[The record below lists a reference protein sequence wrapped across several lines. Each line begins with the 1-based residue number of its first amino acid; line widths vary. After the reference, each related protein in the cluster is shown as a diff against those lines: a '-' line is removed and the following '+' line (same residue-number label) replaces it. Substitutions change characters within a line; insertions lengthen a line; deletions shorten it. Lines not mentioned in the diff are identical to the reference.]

1 MHYDEPNPAFRVFD
15 AYLGE
20 PGRGRYLSPSEIESS
35 LGDLFP
41 LVPVL
46 YRGPFSAAVM
56 LRETDG
62 ATALGG
68 RHVREGVVV
77 KPAEERESAE
87 FGRVILKSVSGDYLT
102 RKGGTDYN

>member
-1 MHYDEPNPAFRVFD
+1 M
-15 AYLGE
+15 
-20 PGRGRYLSPSEIESS
+20 
-35 LGDLFP
+35 
-41 LVPVL
+41 L

-56 LRETDG
+56 LEHTDG

-68 RHVREGVVV
+68 KHVHEGVVV
-77 KPAEERESAE
+77 KPAAERESAE